1 MNIPSI
7 WSRDIW
13 RRTATPAIPEI
24 PAVWVVDGH
33 MVSSATNHHADYV
46 GHDLWVV
53 DFLPGRT
60 LTADQAKAAMQI
72 AIAPAEFEVQSWAAA
87 IGMTSAEALGYV
99 QLSEVSS

>member
-1 MNIPSI
+1 MNIPQA

-13 RRTATPAIPEI
+13 RRAATPAIP
-24 PAVWVVDGH
+24 AVQIADGR
-33 MVSSATNHHADYV
+33 MTSYVTVHHADYV

-60 LTADQAKAAMQI
+60 LTADQAKAAMKI
-72 AIAPAEFEVQSWAAA
+72 AVAPEQLEVQRWAAV
-87 IGMTSAEALGYV
+87 IGMTVPEALGYL

>member
-1 MNIPSI
+1 MNVPTD

-13 RRTATPAIPEI
+13 RRAATPAIP
-24 PAVWVVDGH
+24 AVELVGGR
-33 MVSSATNHHADYV
+33 MVSDATIHHADYV

-60 LTADQAKAAMQI
+60 LTRAQARAAMQI
-72 AIAPAEFEVQSWAAA
+72 AIAPDQLEVQRWAAA
-87 IGMTSAEALGYV
+87 IGMTSAEARGYV

>member
-1 MNIPSI
+1 MNIPTT

-13 RRTATPAIPEI
+13 RRAATPAIP
-24 PAVWVVDGH
+24 AVQVVDGRMTSEVTEH
-33 MVSSATNHHADYV
+33 RAVYV
-46 GHDLWVV
+46 GDNEWVV

-60 LTADQAKAAMQI
+60 LTQAQAKAAMQI
-72 AIAPAEFEVQSWAAA
+72 AVAPAQLEVQRWAAA